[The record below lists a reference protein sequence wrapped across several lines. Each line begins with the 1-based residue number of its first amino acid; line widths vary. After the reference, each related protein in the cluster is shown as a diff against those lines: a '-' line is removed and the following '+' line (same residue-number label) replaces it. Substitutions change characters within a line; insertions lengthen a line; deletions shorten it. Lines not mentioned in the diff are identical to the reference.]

1 MLTEKDIEIIEGCRR
16 GDTACQ
22 KMLYDTYG
30 PLIKGV
36 CLRYA
41 DDTQEAEDLFHDIF
55 IFILTHFENYDHI
68 TNLGGW
74 LRVITINKLIDHI
87 RKKKLYNATPMSQ
100 FEQEFGDKDS
110 ESYDGI
116 PMKVLLNMIN
126 GLPLKYKTAFNLYV
140 IDEIE
145 QSEIARLM
153 DESQSNVR
161 SLISRAKLKL
171 RKKIE
176 KYMRNEEY
184 PY

>member
-30 PLIKGV
+30 PMVKGI

-41 DDTQEAEDLFHDIF
+41 DEIQEAEDLFHDIF
-55 IFILTHFENYDHI
+55 IFILTHFEDYDRI

-74 LRVITINKLIDHI
+74 LRVITINKLIDHVR
-87 RKKKLYNATPMSQ
+87 RKKIYDATPMSQ
-100 FEQEFGDKDS
+100 LVLEPGAADEN
-110 ESYDGI
+110 YDGI
-116 PMKVLLNMIN
+116 PMAVLMEMIN

-140 IDEIE
+140 VDEIE
-145 QSEIARLM
+145 QEEIARLM
-153 DESQSNVR
+153 NETPTNVR
-161 SLISRAKLKL
+161 SLVSRAKQKL

-184 PY
+184 RY